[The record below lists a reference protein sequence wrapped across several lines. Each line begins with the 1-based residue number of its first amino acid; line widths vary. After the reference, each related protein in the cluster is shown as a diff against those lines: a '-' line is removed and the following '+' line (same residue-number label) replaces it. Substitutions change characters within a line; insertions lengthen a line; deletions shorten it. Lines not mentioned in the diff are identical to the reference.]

1 MNIRFVLAF
10 FFLARCGLTKSLVLE
25 GKKSYYVVCLV
36 FARNHSF
43 VRQWIWTFPWLAK
56 VVLPAQNLNFLLVL
70 PSQRRHIQTQIYR
83 VSWHFPLATPWF
95 FFCPSSKELKLKR
108 ERIYEDCV
116 LWFRVLAIFSTKLH
130 LFPLLFAPSVEPIRA
145 VRETPPQ
152 SEQSY
157 FKKQTPPCGNLGTTW
172 PKLI

>member
-1 MNIRFVLAF
+1 MNIRFVFSRSMWVDEIASFGREKVLLRGMSSFCKKPFFCQTMDLNFSLACQSSITSSKFEFSSCLAF
-10 FFLARCGLTKSLVLE
+10 
-25 GKKSYYVVCLV
+25 
-36 FARNHSF
+36 
-43 VRQWIWTFPWLAK
+43 
-56 VVLPAQNLNFLLVL
+56 PAE
-70 PSQRRHIQTQIYR
+70 QRRHIQTQIYR

-157 FKKQTPPCGNLGTTW
+157 FKKQTPPCRNLGTT
-172 PKLI
+172 